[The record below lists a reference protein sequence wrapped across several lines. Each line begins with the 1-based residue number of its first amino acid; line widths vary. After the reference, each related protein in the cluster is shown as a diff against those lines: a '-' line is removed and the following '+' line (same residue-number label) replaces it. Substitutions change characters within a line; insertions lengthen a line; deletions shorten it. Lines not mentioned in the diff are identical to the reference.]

1 MFVVVSREARG
12 RRLGHP
18 AGSVKVVAEGSV
30 VAGVEGGVV
39 VVDSWPV
46 ERVAV
51 VLRGAERVVVE
62 FDCRAA

>member
-1 MFVVVSREARG
+1 MWSPGQE
-12 RRLGHP
+12 P
-18 AGSVKVVAEGSV
+18 A
-30 VAGVEGGVV
+30 AGVEGGVV

>member
-39 VVDSWPV
+39 AGV
-46 ERVAV
+46 EGVI
-51 VLRGAERVVVE
+51 
-62 FDCRAA
+62 AADHARC